1 MEEHTRDWWVIVF
14 GIAII
19 ILAIIILLSFVV
31 MSAFTPV
38 KFKMKCD
45 IGEIT
50 YVDMT
55 NTNSR
60 CYGSFSR
67 EFCPLPGRINCEV
80 EGEAPIF
87 LLEKL
92 R

>member
-1 MEEHTRDWWVIVF
+1 MDEMDKTPQKFWIIVLTIAVIIMGSYLLMSSF
-14 GIAII
+14 G
-19 ILAIIILLSFVV
+19 
-31 MSAFTPV
+31 TT
-38 KFKMKCD
+38 KFRMKCD
-45 IGEIT
+45 IDQIR

-60 CYGSFSR
+60 CYGDFSR